1 MQEQFRKTLLP
12 RLKLFYGHPPDFR
25 QLFIIRKIKSR
36 KLLPAEAYI
45 AEIFG
50 FRIMLPHEGA
60 GKERING
67 AVPMRIDTAPCF
79 PPESEFTALY
89 PARSL
94 ADRAARSR

>member
-1 MQEQFRKTLLP
+1 MNT
-12 RLKLFYGHPPDFR
+12 R
-25 QLFIIRKIKSR
+25 QTSGSFFIIRKIKSR